1 MRTSENIDQV
11 ITALSQAQGQFP
23 SAKKASTS
31 HFGKYS
37 DISAIIDCIREP
49 FQKNN
54 LALIQAPSNPEGQD
68 GVTVTTRVA
77 HKSGQWLEDE
87 FTMRISDR
95 ATPHQYGGLITYMRR
110 YSAAAMLG
118 LAQED
123 DDADSMTMQ
132 VQSAAKPKSRLT
144 KQQEKVLD
152 QAKSCA
158 TKADGRK
165 LWKDLDVE
173 TRVAVGTRFKQI
185 VADKPE
191 EVKEDDTQDSTQAAD
206 VVKTKKGKTHE
217 S

>member
-23 SAKKASTS
+23 SAKKAATS
-31 HFGKYS
+31 NWGKYS

-49 FQKNN
+49 FQENN

-132 VQSAAKPKSRLT
+132 VQSAEKPKTSLT
-144 KQQEKVLD
+144 KQQKAVLD
-152 QAKSCA
+152 QARLCQ
-158 TKADGRK
+158 TKAESRK
-165 LWKDLDVE
+165 IWSNLDPK
-173 TRVAVGTRFKQI
+173 TRQAVGTEFLKI

-191 EVKEDDTQDSTQAAD
+191 EVKKDDTQDTTQAAD
-206 VVKTKKGKTHE
+206 VVKTKKGKTNE

>member
-1 MRTSENIDQV
+1 MRTSEDIDQV
-11 ITALSQAQGQFP
+11 INALSQAQGQFP
-23 SAKKASTS
+23 SAKKAATS
-31 HFGKYS
+31 NWGKYS

-118 LAQED
+118 LAQQD
-123 DDADSMTMQ
+123 DDANSMTI
-132 VQSAAKPKSRLT
+132 
-144 KQQEKVLD
+144 KVLKN
-152 QAKSCA
+152 QQRS
-158 TKADGRK
+158 K
-165 LWKDLDVE
+165 L
-173 TRVAVGTRFKQI
+173 KQ
-185 VADKPE
+185 P
-191 EVKEDDTQDSTQAAD
+191 
-206 VVKTKKGKTHE
+206 
-217 S
+217 